1 MPRRSGAAEAE
12 TAQEVTPRPTRKL
25 IGARAILDYLVAHH
39 EIVICRQT
47 LHRLRTDP
55 EREFSCSEIEAGA
68 AKFPAAP
75 EFRGLT
81 ATVVANAD
89 EVDAWVKRHR
99 KQTVPE
105 E

>member
-1 MPRRSGAAEAE
+1 MSPK
-12 TAQEVTPRPTRKL
+12 KL
-25 IGARAILDYLVAHH
+25 VGARAILAYLESHH
-39 EIVICRQT
+39 AVFICRQT
-47 LHRLRTDP
+47 LHRLRTEP

-81 ATVVANAD
+81 ATVVASAD

-99 KQTVPE
+99 KPVTAE